1 MLSRVADSLYWMAR
15 SIERAENLARI
26 IDVNLQLL
34 LDVHGA
40 EKENLERYWRPIIL
54 STGDEE
60 RFDKLYDAATM
71 QTVTEFLSTNP
82 ENPSCIRN
90 CIGRARENARM
101 VRDQIS
107 DEVWESLNSLHLF
120 LRSHEATR
128 LLQQAPYD
136 FFERIL
142 HGSYLLQGMIDC
154 TVPRIENWEFIRL
167 GKFLERADKT
177 TRVLDILSLSD
188 ESEGFQSLQ
197 SVAILRSCSGY
208 HPYRRLYGSVPEASK
223 IVRFLLFS
231 NDFPRSTAF
240 CIRKVNE
247 SLHRITGV
255 APNYYSNDAERLCG
269 RLLADLNFG
278 STEEVMQIGL
288 HTYLDTLQ
296 TRFNEIGNGIFNA
309 FIHYLD
315 PVTDGASATQQQ
327 QQQQ

>member
-34 LDVHGA
+34 LDVQRVDR
-40 EKENLERYWRPIIL
+40 ENLDRYWMPLVL
-54 STGDEE
+54 STGNEE
-60 RFDKLYDAATM
+60 LFLKLYDSATM

-82 ENPSCIRN
+82 ENPNSICK
-90 CIGRARENARM
+90 CVARARENARM

-107 DEVWESLNSLHLF
+107 DEVWGALNSLHLF
-120 LRSHEATR
+120 LRSSEADR
-128 LLQQAPYD
+128 LRRNAPD
-136 FFERIL
+136 AFFERVL
-142 HGSYLLQGMIDC
+142 HGSYLLQGLIDC
-154 TVPRIENWEFIRL
+154 TVPRIENWEFLRL

-197 SVAILRSCSGY
+197 CVAILRSCSGF
-208 HPYRRLYGSVPEASK
+208 HPYRRIYGSVPEASK
-223 IVRFLLFS
+223 IVDFLLFS
-231 NDFPRSTAF
+231 NEFPRSAAF
-240 CIRKVNE
+240 CIRKVND

-255 APNYYSNDAERLCG
+255 AANYYSNDAERHCG

-278 STEEVMQIGL
+278 STNEVFQIGL

-296 TRFNEIGNGIFNA
+296 GRFNEIGNGIFNA

-315 PVTDGASATQQQ
+315 PITEDNATQQ
-327 QQQQ
+327 